1 MYVFSADAARF
12 LSTSPITN
20 EYCCFSA
27 TIFEPELENP
37 KSLPVLEKMMTG
49 TSRIFAKIII
59 FESRSTDARRGS
71 AAIETWEEFLP
82 VVKSFIELG
91 LRGDKFESSE
101 PKEMNN
107 GRGDHEENGDGNGGN
122 GKNGGNGRPHN
133 GREKPNNK
141 PKGPVK
147 CSFCDGSYMVKNYP
161 KKIVFYAIKGDDE
174 SNRALLRI
182 GSIVV
187 VRIRC
192 ETV

>member
-1 MYVFSADAARF
+1 MYVFSADATRF

-27 TIFEPELENP
+27 TIFELELENP
-37 KSLPVLEKMMTG
+37 KSLLVLEKMMTG
-49 TSRIFAKIII
+49 TSVSQRTMNSFG
-59 FESRSTDARRGS
+59 SRSTDARRGS
-71 AAIETWEEFLP
+71 TAIETWEEFLP
-82 VVKSFIELG
+82 VVKSFIKLG
-91 LRGDKFESSE
+91 LRGDKFESFE

-133 GREKPNNK
+133 GKEMPNNR

-147 CSFCDGSYMVKNYP
+147 CFICDGSYMVKNYP
-161 KKIVFYAIKGDDE
+161 KKFVFYAIERDDE

-182 GSIVV
+182 GSIV
-187 VRIRC
+187 
-192 ETV
+192 